1 MPLAGPGQRPGLAAF
16 ALMIQSGDGHEVSI
30 CKRMTGNTDSDKFT
44 FELLREALT
53 LRGGQTSIYAI
64 TLSL

>member
-1 MPLAGPGQRPGLAAF
+1 M
-16 ALMIQSGDGHEVSI
+16 MIQSGDGHEVSI